1 MSEQMTIYGYSK
13 LNDELKN
20 LKLKERPECIKELDI
35 ARSHGDLKENADV
48 LMNLDALRLY
58 YDHPEVKETF
68 QQIAPKERYKMQ
80 SNLYRYDHGYHKS
93 RYDTSRFGRCCVCT
107 ERFS

>member
-35 ARSHGDLKENADV
+35 ARSHGDLLSIKQQENSKDLSITA
-48 LMNLDALRLY
+48 
-58 YDHPEVKETF
+58 
-68 QQIAPKERYKMQ
+68 
-80 SNLYRYDHGYHKS
+80 
-93 RYDTSRFGRCCVCT
+93 
-107 ERFS
+107 